1 MKMILKTLV
10 PVLLLSA
17 LAQVSAFGQGRAAAA
32 TAATGDLSRVATV
45 DLSRVFTNYWRTK
58 EADTFLQDR
67 RAEMAKS
74 EKELMDN
81 IQKAQEEYKRLD
93 ADARDQAVA
102 AEEREKRKKA
112 TVDKLKEIDDLKS
125 DFEKFERQARA
136 DLSERYM
143 RLRDNLLGEIRGV
156 INSRAKGAGFM
167 LVLDAAAQTADRTPI
182 VLYSTT
188 EDLTEPVLKQL
199 NDSKPIEPRE
209 SKPPASDKSE
219 PKPEKK

>member
-1 MKMILKTLV
+1 MKLILKTLV

-17 LAQVSAFGQGRAAAA
+17 LAQVSAFGQGRI
-32 TAATGDLSRVATV
+32 ATV

-74 EKELMDN
+74 EKELMGN
-81 IQKAQEEYKRLD
+81 LQKAQEEYKRLD
-93 ADARDQAVA
+93 AEARDQAVA

-112 TVDKLKEIDDLKS
+112 TVDKLKDIEDLKA
-125 DFEKFERQARA
+125 DFDKFERQARA

-156 INSRAKGAGFM
+156 INSRAKAAGFM
-167 LVLDAAAQTADRTPI
+167 LVLDAAAA
-182 VLYSTT
+182 VL
-188 EDLTEPVLKQL
+188 DILKEPVLFR
-199 NDSKPIEPRE
+199 PMPYERE
-209 SKPPASDKSE
+209 RVTSGGAV
-219 PKPEKK
+219 